1 MSSVKGLLRRV
12 QVTPTPLLMII
23 AQCVRSVMIERVIV
37 IASCV
42 QNTILYLEQMMLQCI
57 EDYGRNEFS
66 IPLEME

>member
-1 MSSVKGLLRRV
+1 
-12 QVTPTPLLMII
+12 MII
-23 AQCVRSVMIERVIV
+23 AQCVRSVMIERAIV

-57 EDYGRNEFS
+57 EDDGRNEFS